1 MSGTH
6 IDFSRGE
13 LNRALKKIRA
23 NVYEIPK
30 DFRPYMNVPV
40 RIYMTEKLLNQTEDG
55 AIQQAIN
62 VASLPGIVKASIMLP
77 DAHWG
82 YAFPIGGVAAFPAN
96 ENGIISPGGIGYDIN
111 CGVRFLVS
119 DLTLDD
125 VGGRVDD
132 LLRALSRNVPAG
144 VGRGGHLRLSRG
156 ELDELL
162 ELGAHWA
169 VEHGY
174 GDKRDLEHIEDNGRL
189 LGADAS
195 KVSDRAKKR
204 GAPQVGTLGSGN
216 HYIEVE
222 VIDQIFDEHAAKV
235 MGIKEVGQIGVMIH
249 TGSRGLG
256 HQVASDYLEVMRRAV
271 KKYNI
276 KLRDMQLVCAP
287 FDSPEGRD
295 YFAAMNAAA
304 NFAFA
309 NRQMITHFTRRA
321 FEEVFGSGV
330 ELRVV
335 YDVAHNIGKIEEHVV
350 DGTTMKLI
358 VHRKGATRG
367 FAPGRP
373 EIPADY
379 RQIGQPI
386 LVGGNMLQGSY
397 ILLGTKRAMEEVFG
411 STVHGA
417 GRVLSRA
424 AAKRRF
430 WGGNVQ
436 KWLAE
441 KGIRVDAVSKAVLAE
456 EAPQAYKDL
465 DEVINAAVGA
475 GIARKAV
482 KMRPIIVWKG

>member
-1 MSGTH
+1 MSR
-6 IDFSRGE
+6 S
-13 LNRALKKIRA
+13 
-23 NVYEIPK
+23 
-30 DFRPYMNVPV
+30 
-40 RIYMTEKLLNQTEDG
+40 
-55 AIQQAIN
+55 
-62 VASLPGIVKASIMLP
+62 
-77 DAHWG
+77 
-82 YAFPIGGVAAFPAN
+82 
-96 ENGIISPGGIGYDIN
+96 
-111 CGVRFLVS
+111 
-119 DLTLDD
+119 
-125 VGGRVDD
+125 
-132 LLRALSRNVPAG
+132 
-144 VGRGGHLRLSRG
+144 
-156 ELDELL
+156 

-174 GDKRDLEHIEDNGRL
+174 GDRRDLEHIEDNGRL
-189 LGADAS
+189 LAADAS

-235 MGIKEVGQIGVMIH
+235 MGIREVGQVGVMIH

-271 KKYNI
+271 RKYNI
-276 KLRDMQLVCAP
+276 KLRDIQLVCAP
-287 FDSPEGRD
+287 FNSPEGQS

-304 NFAFA
+304 NFAFC
-309 NRQMITHFTRRA
+309 NRQMITHFARKA
-321 FEEVFGSGV
+321 FQEVFGSGV

-350 DGTTMKLI
+350 DGVRMKLI

-397 ILLGTKRAMEEVFG
+397 ILLGTEKAMEEVFG

-430 WGGNVQ
+430 WGGQVQ
-436 KWLAE
+436 KWLQE
-441 KGIRVDAVSKAVLAE
+441 KGIIVDAVSKAVLAE

-482 KMRPIIVWKG
+482 RMRPLVVWKG

>member
-1 MSGTH
+1 MSGTRV
-6 IDFSRGE
+6 DFSRSE
-13 LNRALKKIRA
+13 LQRALKKLRN
-23 NVYEIPK
+23 NVWEISK
-30 DFRPYMNVPV
+30 DFRNYMNVPV
-40 RIYMTEKLLNQTEDG
+40 RIYMTEKLLKQTEDG

-82 YAFPIGGVAAFPAN
+82 YGFCIGGVAAFPVD
-96 ENGIISPGGIGYDIN
+96 EGIISPGGIGYDIN
-111 CGVRFLVS
+111 CGVRFLIS
-119 DLTLDD
+119 DLTLEE
-125 VGGRVDD
+125 VKPKLNE
-132 LLRALSRNVPAG
+132 LLRALARNVPAG
-144 VGRGGHLRLSRG
+144 VGRGGHLRLSRS

-174 GDKRDLEHIEDNGRL
+174 GDRGDLEHIEDNGRL
-189 LGADAS
+189 LAADAS

-235 MGIKEVGQIGVMIH
+235 MGIRGVGQIGIMIH

-276 KLRDMQLVCAP
+276 KLRDIQLVCAP
-287 FDSPEGRD
+287 FNSPEGQD

-304 NFAFA
+304 NFAFC
-309 NRQMITHFTRRA
+309 NRQMITHFARKA
-321 FEEVFGSGV
+321 FQEVFGSDV

-335 YDVAHNIGKIEEHVV
+335 YDVAHNIGKIETHTV
-350 DGTTMKLI
+350 DGVNMKLI

-379 RQIGQPI
+379 RGIGQPI

-397 ILLGTKRAMEEVFG
+397 ILLGTQTAMEEVFG

-424 AAKRRF
+424 AAKRKF
-430 WGGNVQ
+430 WGGQVQ
-436 KWLAE
+436 KWLQE
-441 KGIRVDAVSKAVLAE
+441 KGIIVDAVSKAVLAE
-456 EAPQAYKDL
+456 EAPSAYKDL
-465 DEVINAAVGA
+465 DEVVNAAVGS
-475 GIARKAV
+475 GIAKKAV
-482 KMRPIIVWKG
+482 KMKPLVVWKG